1 MSESTQPSPALFW
14 DYMTG
19 FQKSAAIRAAVDIGI
34 FTHIGAGATTASA
47 IAAKAGAGERGVRI
61 LADYLTAAGFL
72 TKADGAYGLTPDS
85 AVFLDQQSPAYL
97 GSMVKFLQHEEQR
110 NNFLGLTEAVK
121 LGTVPDTRS
130 DSLGVEHPMWI
141 EFARS
146 MQGIMAPA
154 AEFMANIAADGA
166 GDSLKTLDI
175 AAGHGLFGIAVAKRC
190 PQAEVVAVDW
200 PGVLAVAEENARAAG
215 VADRH
220 TLLPGDAFKAD
231 YGSDYDLALLTNFFH
246 HFDRETNVALMRRV
260 REAMRPGGR
269 VMTLEF
275 VPDDDRVSPPDQAMF
290 AIIMLANT
298 PFGDVYTLSEYDAM
312 FREAGF
318 GGSKLIELPNAP
330 QRLIVTSA

>member
-1 MSESTQPSPALFW
+1 
-14 DYMTG
+14 
-19 FQKSAAIRAAVDIGI
+19 
-34 FTHIGAGATTASA
+34 
-47 IAAKAGAGERGVRI
+47 
-61 LADYLTAAGFL
+61 
-72 TKADGAYGLTPDS
+72 
-85 AVFLDQQSPAYL
+85 
-97 GSMVKFLQHEEQR
+97 MVKFLQHEEQR
-110 NNFLGLTEAVK
+110 NNFLGLTKVVK
-121 LGTVPDTRS
+121 LGTIPDTRA

-154 AEFMANIAADGA
+154 AEFMANIAAEGA

-190 PQAEVVAVDW
+190 PRAEVVAVDW

-215 VADRH
+215 VADRYS
-220 TLLPGDAFKAD
+220 LLPGDAFKAD

-246 HFDRETNVALMRRV
+246 HFDRGTNVSLMRRV

-275 VPDDDRVSPPDQAMF
+275 VPDDDRVSPPEQAMF
-290 AIIMLANT
+290 AIIMLVNT
-298 PFGDVYTLSEYDAM
+298 PLGDIYTLSEYDAM

-318 GGSKLIELPNAP
+318 GDSKLIELPNAP

>member
-1 MSESTQPSPALFW
+1 MSEPTQPNPGLFW

-19 FQKSAAIRAAVDIGI
+19 FQKSAAIRAAVDHDV
-34 FTHIGAGATTASA
+34 FTHVGAGATTASA
-47 IAAKAGAGERGVRI
+47 IAEKAGVPERGIRI

-72 TKADGAYGLTPDS
+72 TKSDGEYALTPDS
-85 AVFLDQQSPAYL
+85 AVFLDRSSPAYL
-97 GSMVKFLQHEEQR
+97 GNMVEFLQHEAQR
-110 NNFLGLTEAVK
+110 NNFLELTEVVRH
-121 LGTVPDTRS
+121 GTVPAARD
-130 DSLGVEHPMWI
+130 DVLGVEHPMWI

-154 AEFMANIAADGA
+154 AEFMADIAAESA
-166 GDSLKTLDI
+166 GERLKTLDI
-175 AAGHGLFGIAVAKRC
+175 AAGHGLFGVTIAKHC
-190 PQAEVVAVDW
+190 PQAEVVAIDW
-200 PGVLAVAEENARAAG
+200 EGVLTVAEENARAAG

-220 TLLPGDAFKAD
+220 TLLPGDAFKTD

-246 HFDRETNVALMRRV
+246 HFDRDGNVALMKRV
-260 REAMRPGGR
+260 REAVRPGGR

-275 VPDDDRVSPPDQAMF
+275 VPDEDRVNPPDHAMF

-298 PFGDVYTLSEYDAM
+298 PAGDVYTFAEYDAM

-318 GGSKLIELPNAP
+318 GESKLIDVPNAP